1 MDNAIFRFA
10 KPENEPVKAYA
21 PGSSEKA
28 ALKSALAQL
37 ETEKW
42 EIPLIIGGK
51 EIYTGDTGNVV
62 MPHDHHHVLATYHKA
77 GEKEVQMAIDAA
89 MKAHK
94 EWSELPWVERASLM
108 MRVAE
113 LFATKYRY
121 MLNASVMLGQSKN
134 PFQAEIDA
142 PCELI
147 DFLRFSTFYAGQVY
161 ADQPYSE
168 KGILNR
174 MEYRA
179 LEGFV
184 FSLTPFNFTSIA
196 SNLNMAPA
204 MMGNVAVWK
213 PSTTAIYS
221 NYSLMKVFKE
231 AGLPDGVVNFIP
243 GKGSVIGKVITA
255 SPDFAGFHFTGSTE
269 TFNTLW
275 RQIGENLGR
284 YKSYPKM
291 VGETGG
297 KNFIF
302 AHSSADALDIATAI
316 VRGAFEYQGQKC
328 SAGSRA
334 YIPSSLWPKV
344 KEYVGD
350 MLKEIKMGDVRDFT
364 NFINA
369 VIDEA
374 SFDNIMSYIEYAK
387 QSPDAEVI
395 FGGHGDK
402 SVGYFVEP
410 TVIQTTN
417 PKFKSMVEEIFG
429 PVITI
434 YVYEDKDFE
443 ETLELCDSTSPYGLT
458 GSIFAYDRY
467 AVDKAFNK
475 LRYAA
480 GNFYIN
486 DKPTGAVIAQQP
498 FGGSRASGTND
509 KAGGPLN
516 LIRWTN
522 PRCIKEALVPPT
534 SYGYPFLGEK

>member
-221 NYSLMKVFKE
+221 NYFLMKVFKE

-243 GKGSVIGKVITA
+243 GKGSVIGKVITV